1 MQNEGEIALK
11 MEGISKSFPGVKA
24 LDSVNFDLNHGEIH
38 ALVGENGAGKS
49 TLVKILSGLYPM
61 DTGSIAINGKPIHIK
76 SVDDSKK
83 AGISMIH
90 QEFSLAET
98 LTVAE
103 NLFIGRLF
111 RTKYGFVD
119 WKRIKR
125 EAANIIKKFDFPVDT
140 NMVTGKLSVAQKQMV
155 EIAKAISNDSN
166 ILIMDEPT
174 AALTEKEA
182 QVLFYN
188 TQKLKEQGVSIIY
201 ISHRIEEIFD
211 VCDQVTVMRDGKVV
225 GANRVANVK
234 RDDLIEMMVGRK
246 MEVEFP
252 IRENHATDIVLK
264 VDNLTTK
271 NGLNNISFELRQGE
285 TLGIYGLVGSGC
297 SELARTI
304 YGANEPL
311 SGDIV
316 INGNRK
322 FINKNIPESISNGI
336 LMVSKD
342 RKGEGLILE
351 ETIREN
357 ITIIDLTK
365 VSRFGHINRK
375 KEKEIVNSYIKT
387 IGIKAPNSE
396 QKTLNLSGGN
406 QQKVVISKCL
416 NGNPSIIILDD
427 PTRGIDVGAKY
438 EIYLMLN
445 DLKMSGKAIIYI
457 SSDLPEIIA
466 LSDRIMVLCD
476 GKTAGIFDNNEN
488 LTQSQVLN
496 LAIRKKSGE

>member
-1 MQNEGEIALK
+1 MQNKNEFALK

-24 LDSVNFDLNHGEIH
+24 LDLVDFDLKHGEIH

-61 DTGSIAINGKPIHIK
+61 DTGNIIIDGKSAHIK
-76 SVDDSKK
+76 SADDSKK

-111 RTKYGFVD
+111 KTKYGLID
-119 WKRIKR
+119 WKRINK
-125 EAANIIKKFDFPVDT
+125 EATDIMKKFNFSVDT
-140 NMVTGKLSVAQKQMV
+140 NTITGKLSVAQKQMV
-155 EIAKAISNDSN
+155 EIAKAICNDSN

-174 AALTEKEA
+174 AALTEKEV

-188 TQKLKEQGVSIIY
+188 ARKLREQGVSIIY

-211 VCDQVTVMRDGKVV
+211 VCDRVTVMRDGRVISTSKVS
-225 GANRVANVK
+225 NVK
-234 RDDLIEMMVGRK
+234 RDSLIEMMVGRK

-252 IRENHATDIVLK
+252 IRENYATTIVLK
-264 VDNLTTK
+264 VNNLTTK
-271 NGLNNISFELRQGE
+271 NGLNNINFELRSGE

-304 YGANEPL
+304 YGANETL
-311 SGDIV
+311 NGDIV
-316 INGNRK
+316 IGGNKRL
-322 FINKNIPESISNGI
+322 INKSIPESISNGI

-351 ETIREN
+351 ESIREN
-357 ITIIDLTK
+357 ITIIDLK
-365 VSRFGHINRK
+365 KISRFGYINRK
-375 KEKEIVNSYIKT
+375 KEKEIVNSYINT
-387 IGIKAPNSE
+387 IGIKALNGE
-396 QKTLNLSGGN
+396 QKTLSLSGGN

-445 DLKMSGKAIIYI
+445 HLKKSGKAIIYI
-457 SSDLPEIIA
+457 ASDLPEIIA

-476 GKTAGIFDNNEN
+476 GKVAGVFNNDDN
-488 LTQSQVLN
+488 LTQSQILK
-496 LAIRKKSGE
+496 LAIRKKTYE